1 MGKFVHIEQ
10 DPDLLL
16 PTNYGRWADAFK
28 AVFPPS
34 SSSPVRAAEEL
45 EANVFKVQS

>member
-10 DPDLLL
+10 DPDLRI
-16 PTNYGRWADAFK
+16 PNNYGRWAEAFN

-34 SSSPVRAAEEL
+34 SSTPLRETEEL
-45 EANVFKVQS
+45 EANIFKVQS